1 MIIGKIEDGIVLDH
15 IKAGRGM
22 ELYRILG
29 LDNLDCQVALIKNA
43 DSGKM
48 GRKDIIK
55 IEGSVELAPILDL
68 ADAIVDIVET
78 GAIGYVDP
86 GITVNIIKGGE
97 LAKRTHIDLP
107 EEITNV
113 IHCKNPRCITTTEQE
128 LPHVFKLT
136 DREKR
141 VYRCIYCESKAK

>member
-1 MIIGKIEDGIVLDH
+1 MIIGKIEDGIVLDD
-15 IKAGRGM
+15 INAFIGM

-55 IEGSVELAPILDL
+55 IDRIIDIDLD
-68 ADAIVDIVET
+68 
-78 GAIGYVDP
+78 AIGYVDP